1 MFDDRHQDFIDEI
14 TTRIRK
20 AGAGSYRI
28 NIVRDKTA
36 IPFDFFVYHC
46 YLNSKGESLP
56 DKDTHYPMYLE
67 LYSFNN
73 KNHERVYVGQYYDTK
88 TFIDELVHKHDDK
101 PKTVA
106 ALLKAQKD
114 FGFTI
119 HSI

>member
-1 MFDDRHQDFIDEI
+1 MDKKESRELKRIERSKLNTTVALVTNIIMGVLSFAERTVFNQFFIED
-14 TTRIRK
+14 
-20 AGAGSYRI
+20 
-28 NIVRDKTA
+28 
-36 IPFDFFVYHC
+36 
-46 YLNSKGESLP
+46 YLG
-56 DKDTHYPMYLE
+56 

-73 KNHERVYVGQYYDTK
+73 KNHERVYAGQYYDTK
-88 TFIDELVHKHDDK
+88 TFIDELVHKHYDK

>member
-1 MFDDRHQDFIDEI
+1 MFNDRHQDFIDEI

-28 NIVRDKTA
+28 NVVRDKTA

-46 YLNSKGESLP
+46 YLNSRGESLP

-73 KNHERVYVGQYYDTK
+73 KNHESNWRFLFDRFWLISPDSKWLISLGPNMRDSSGK
-88 TFIDELVHKHDDK
+88 
-101 PKTVA
+101 
-106 ALLKAQKD
+106 
-114 FGFTI
+114 
-119 HSI
+119 